1 MNNPLKYIDPD
12 GRNPITPIRIMR
24 VGVRSYRT
32 IKAVK
37 TATNSKTPITLWEV
51 LNSNQMVE
59 GDRSEEVRNSLLNL
73 YNENKKHQ
81 DKKDREAKEKLDA
94 DQAKN
99 AQAIEDNITGTLS
112 SGDLSPKRPPKGKV
126 GKVVIGGGLLAEMI
140 RSIFFPEPPK
150 PN

>member
-81 DKKDREAKEKLDA
+81 DKKDREAKKKLDA

-99 AQAIEDNITGTLS
+99 A
-112 SGDLSPKRPPKGKV
+112 
-126 GKVVIGGGLLAEMI
+126 
-140 RSIFFPEPPK
+140 
-150 PN
+150 